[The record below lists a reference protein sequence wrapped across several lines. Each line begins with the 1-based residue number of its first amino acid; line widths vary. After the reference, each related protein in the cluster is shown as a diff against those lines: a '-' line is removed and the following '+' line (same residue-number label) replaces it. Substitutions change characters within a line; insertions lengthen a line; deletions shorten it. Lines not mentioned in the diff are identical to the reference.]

1 MRIFNV
7 QPLYSHEPESSIITL
22 SGSWTKI
29 SGTADPSLYTLTA
42 NVPFIT
48 PEDSPFIQVVGV
60 NTSNKIAKWG
70 SIVEA
75 TTSDGTITFI
85 ATSNASTSIDVLVK
99 VIK

>member
-7 QPLYSHEPESSIITL
+7 QPLYSHEPESSVITL
-22 SGSWTKI
+22 SGSWAKI
-29 SGTADPSLYTLTA
+29 SGTANPSLYTLTA

-48 PEDSPFIQVVGV
+48 PEDSPFIQAIGV
-60 NTSNKIAKWG
+60 NTSQEIAKWG

-75 TTSDGTITFI
+75 TTSDGTITFV
-85 ATSNASTSIDVLVK
+85 ATSNADTSIDVLVK